1 MSDLSFDDVSQSDA
15 GSLVGDAAVMTEHPT
30 FFFRDNM
37 ITISVRTQVL
47 SVPGDAHGQRRDRSR
62 TRYSVSLIS
71 L

>member
-15 GSLVGDAAVMTEHPT
+15 ASPEGDAVMTEHPT

-37 ITISVRTQVL
+37 ITISVRIEVL

>member
-15 GSLVGDAAVMTEHPT
+15 GSAVGDAVMTEHPT

-37 ITISVRTQVL
+37 ITISVRVQVL
-47 SVPGDAHGQRRDRSR
+47 SAPGDAHGQRRNRSR
-62 TRYSVSLIS
+62 TRCSVSLIS